1 MIRALTLSALAA
13 ATMTA
18 CSGNDV
24 RDAFAGLPVASDPV
38 GATVYVGRQKVGTTP
53 LNIPDSAWER
63 PGGRV
68 GNIGI
73 LRVIA
78 PGCGLKTVPVNL
90 AREGEEAFAE
100 LNCNGDESYR
110 PSDLGFL
117 EKRSVGQL
125 ITGADDRAS
134 DKTLEALRGD
144 ELHVIYN
151 EGRLDDLSFRAMN
164 RQ

>member
-13 ATMTA
+13 ATLTA

-78 PGCGLKTVPVNL
+78 PGCGLKTVPVDL

-117 EKRSVGQL
+117 EKRS
-125 ITGADDRAS
+125 A
-134 DKTLEALRGD
+134 LEIISGRDQRLQEENLRRVRMD
-144 ELHVIYN
+144 EVHVIYSEN
-151 EGRLDDLSFRAMN
+151 RVDDKTYRELTAD
-164 RQ
+164 

>member
-13 ATMTA
+13 ATLTA

-78 PGCGLKTVPVNL
+78 PGCGLKTVPVDL
-90 AREGEEAFAE
+90 AREGDEAFAE

-117 EKRSVGQL
+117 EKRSVRQL
-125 ITGADDRAS
+125 VTGTDNRLSDDLIS
-134 DKTLEALRGD
+134 GLRRD
-144 ELHVIYN
+144 ELHVVYN
-151 EGRLDDLSFRAMN
+151 EGRLDDSEYRDLTR
-164 RQ
+164 

>member
-13 ATMTA
+13 ATLTA

-78 PGCGLKTVPVNL
+78 PGCGLKTVPVDL

-125 ITGADDRAS
+125 ITGADDRAN
-134 DKTLEALRGD
+134 DKTLEALRSD

-151 EGRLDDLSFRAMN
+151 EGRLGDAEY
-164 RQ
+164 RQLAH

>member
-13 ATMTA
+13 ATLTA

-78 PGCGLKTVPVNL
+78 PGCGLKTVPVDL
-90 AREGEEAFAE
+90 AREGDEAFAE

-117 EKRSVGQL
+117 EKRSVGQIL
-125 ITGADDRAS
+125 ATQDYRAS
-134 DKTLEALRGD
+134 EVELSVIRRD

-151 EGRLDDLSFRAMN
+151 EGRLDDSEYRELAR
-164 RQ
+164 